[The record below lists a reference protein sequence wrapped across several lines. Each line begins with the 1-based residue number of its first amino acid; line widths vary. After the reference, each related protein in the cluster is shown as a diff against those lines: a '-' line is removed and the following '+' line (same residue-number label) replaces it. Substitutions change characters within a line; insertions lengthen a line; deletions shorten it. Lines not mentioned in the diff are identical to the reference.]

1 MKDVAASTMAD
12 DLKRLG
18 IDPLKPP
25 PLNKLSPDVLRKV
38 MVTFTKSLGVK
49 CEFCHDQNNF
59 KAPTPHKKVAAGMW
73 QHFVLEMRLDG
84 GGPLYCDSCHSGK
97 AEFLDRHDNKAL
109 QGWMEANYV
118 KKLKRAD
125 KKEHSC
131 DLCPRR
137 PVRGEIPPSV
147 GDEVEDR
154 QGVGGTVF
162 PTFSRVCIAIKHS
175 FLTRVRVFSRLNT
188 VQGLTQRQQMVL
200 DFIRSSIADRGYPPT
215 LREIGARMGIRSTN
229 GVNDHLRAL
238 ERKGYLTREDMKSR
252 ALRPTTHHDVAQH
265 LGNAANG
272 DGASNDSTHSSQERF
287 GVGGTTFEDVVEIQV
302 LGRVAAGLPLFA
314 EEHVIDTVRVDRG
327 LLKGGREVFGLRV
340 HGDSMIDAGILNG
353 DYIFVRKQLTASRGD
368 IVVALIGD
376 EATVKYYFPEK
387 DYVRF
392 QPANKAMAPILV
404 RAVDFKPTML
414 LGVVVGVFRRL

>member
-1 MKDVAASTMAD
+1 
-12 DLKRLG
+12 
-18 IDPLKPP
+18 
-25 PLNKLSPDVLRKV
+25 
-38 MVTFTKSLGVK
+38 
-49 CEFCHDQNNF
+49 
-59 KAPTPHKKVAAGMW
+59 
-73 QHFVLEMRLDG
+73 
-84 GGPLYCDSCHSGK
+84 
-97 AEFLDRHDNKAL
+97 
-109 QGWMEANYV
+109 
-118 KKLKRAD
+118 
-125 KKEHSC
+125 
-131 DLCPRR
+131 
-137 PVRGEIPPSV
+137 
-147 GDEVEDR
+147 
-154 QGVGGTVF
+154 
-162 PTFSRVCIAIKHS
+162 
-175 FLTRVRVFSRLNT
+175 VFSTLNN

-200 DFIRSSIADRGYPPT
+200 DFIRQSIADRGYPPT

-252 ALRPTTHHDVAQH
+252 ALRPTAH
-265 LGNAANG
+265 ANSNS
-272 DGASNDSTHSSQERF
+272 DPAEASSAGGSAIPSSLPPLSDD
-287 GVGGTTFEDVVEIQV
+287 EDVIDVQV

-340 HGDSMIDAGILNG
+340 HGDSMIEAGILNG
-353 DYIFVRKQLTASRGD
+353 DYIFVRKQLTANRGD

-376 EATVKYYFPEK
+376 EATVKYYYPEK

>member
-1 MKDVAASTMAD
+1 
-12 DLKRLG
+12 
-18 IDPLKPP
+18 
-25 PLNKLSPDVLRKV
+25 
-38 MVTFTKSLGVK
+38 
-49 CEFCHDQNNF
+49 
-59 KAPTPHKKVAAGMW
+59 
-73 QHFVLEMRLDG
+73 
-84 GGPLYCDSCHSGK
+84 
-97 AEFLDRHDNKAL
+97 
-109 QGWMEANYV
+109 
-118 KKLKRAD
+118 
-125 KKEHSC
+125 
-131 DLCPRR
+131 
-137 PVRGEIPPSV
+137 
-147 GDEVEDR
+147 
-154 QGVGGTVF
+154 
-162 PTFSRVCIAIKHS
+162 
-175 FLTRVRVFSRLNT
+175 LTRVRVFSTLNT

-252 ALRPTTHHDVAQH
+252 ALRPTAHANSNADPVGNGNGARNEVGHDGLPVVAK
-265 LGNAANG
+265 LRVVS
-272 DGASNDSTHSSQERF
+272 DDD
-287 GVGGTTFEDVVEIQV
+287 DVIDVQV

-340 HGDSMIDAGILNG
+340 HGDSMIEAGILNG
-353 DYIFVRKQLTASRGD
+353 DYIFVRKQLTANRGD

-376 EATVKYYFPEK
+376 EATVKYYYPEK

>member
-1 MKDVAASTMAD
+1 MFST
-12 DLKRLG
+12 
-18 IDPLKPP
+18 
-25 PLNKLSPDVLRKV
+25 LNS
-38 MVTFTKSLGVK
+38 
-49 CEFCHDQNNF
+49 
-59 KAPTPHKKVAAGMW
+59 
-73 QHFVLEMRLDG
+73 
-84 GGPLYCDSCHSGK
+84 
-97 AEFLDRHDNKAL
+97 
-109 QGWMEANYV
+109 
-118 KKLKRAD
+118 
-125 KKEHSC
+125 
-131 DLCPRR
+131 
-137 PVRGEIPPSV
+137 
-147 GDEVEDR
+147 
-154 QGVGGTVF
+154 
-162 PTFSRVCIAIKHS
+162 
-175 FLTRVRVFSRLNT
+175 

-200 DFIRSSIADRGYPPT
+200 DFIRQSIADRGYPPT

-252 ALRPTTHHDVAQH
+252 ALRPTAHANSANT
-265 LGNAANG
+265 NG
-272 DGASNDSTHSSQERF
+272 DARGS
-287 GVGGTTFEDVVEIQV
+287 GTTRTAIPASEDEDVIDVQV

-340 HGDSMIDAGILNG
+340 HGDSMIEAGILNG

-404 RAVDFKPTML
+404 RAVDFKPAML
-414 LGVVVGVFRRL
+414 LGVVVGVYRRL